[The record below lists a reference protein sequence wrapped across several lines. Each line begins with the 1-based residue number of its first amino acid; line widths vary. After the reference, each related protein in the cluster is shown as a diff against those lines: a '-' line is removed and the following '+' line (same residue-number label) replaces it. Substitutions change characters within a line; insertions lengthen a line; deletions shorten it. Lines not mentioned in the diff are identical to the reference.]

1 MSNNT
6 QNIPALTTVIKRD
19 GRVVPLDPDKITNAI
34 FRAAQSVGGTDQV
47 LAQNITQKIIEHL
60 EQTYS
65 EKNPTVEDIQ
75 DTVEKVLIKEGHAK
89 TAKAYIL
96 YRERHKQFRD
106 MRTAVLDGKS
116 TSLKLSLN
124 SLLILKERYLKKDSA
139 RNFQETPEDLF
150 CRVAHTVAHA
160 DTLYGLSAERTEETF
175 YNLLSRLEFLPNSP
189 TLAHAGGS
197 IQQLASCF
205 VLPVEDSLEGIFDA
219 LKNAALIH
227 KQGGGTGFSFSRLRP
242 RNDLISTLNTGS
254 SGPIAFMKVFDAA
267 LETVKQGGKR
277 KGANMAIL
285 RVDHP
290 DILQFITMK
299 SDHKTLQNFNI
310 SVALTEAFMQA
321 LEKNENYELINP
333 RTGKPSQTLPARHVW
348 DLIILEA
355 WKTGDPGIVFID
367 RINASKAN
375 PTPFLG
381 NIESTNP
388 CGEQPLFPF
397 EACNLGSIN
406 LAKVVK
412 EGQVQWEH
420 LKQVIHQSIHFLDNV
435 IDTTHYPLP
444 RIEQL
449 CKANR
454 RIGLGVMGFA
464 DFLYQLNVRYDSEEG
479 VAWARKI
486 MQFISCEAD
495 TASQTLAAQRGQF
508 INFDQSI
515 YAGKTPL
522 RNCTRTTIAP
532 TGTISMIADCS
543 SGIEPLYALV
553 FNKIV
558 LDGKELLY
566 VNEEFERV
574 AHAQGFYSEELMK
587 RIANQG
593 SIQNFS
599 DIPQNVKDIFR
610 ISHDMN
616 PYWHIRIQAAFQEFT
631 DNAVS
636 KTVNFPNSATPKDI
650 EQAYFLAYQLGCK
663 GITAYRD
670 GSKDIQ
676 VFNLP
681 TKEKNINEKILPVTV
696 IKIKE
701 DACPDCKTPLYL
713 QEGCALCPQCG
724 YSLCLH

>member
-1 MSNNT
+1 MSNNLST
-6 QNIPALTTVIKRD
+6 LTTVIKRD
-19 GRVVPLDPDKITNAI
+19 GRVVPLDPEKITNALY
-34 FRAAQSVGGTDQV
+34 RAAQSVGGTDRA
-47 LAQNITQKIIEHL
+47 LAQHLTQKIIEHL
-60 EQTYS
+60 KQTYLD
-65 EKNPTVEDIQ
+65 KTPTVEDIQ
-75 DTVEKVLIKEGHAK
+75 DAVEKILIKEGHAK

-106 MRTAVLDGKS
+106 MRIAVLDGKS
-116 TSLKLSLN
+116 TALKLSLN
-124 SLLILKERYLKKDSA
+124 SLLILKERYLKRD
-139 RNFQETPEDLF
+139 NTHHIQETPEDLF
-150 CRVAHTVAHA
+150 QRVAHTVAQA
-160 DTLYGLSAERTEETF
+160 DTLYGQSAEKSEEEF
-175 YNLLSRLEFLPNSP
+175 YHMLTHLEFLPNSP
-189 TLAHAGGS
+189 TLANAGGI

-205 VLPVEDSLEGIFDA
+205 VLPVEDSLDGIFDA
-219 LKNAALIH
+219 LKHAALIH

-242 RNDLISTLNTGS
+242 KNDVISTLNTGS

-310 SVALTEAFMQA
+310 SVALTDTFMNA
-321 LEKNENYELINP
+321 LEKNEPYELINP
-333 RTGKPSQTLPARHVW
+333 RTGNVSHTLPARHIW
-348 DLIILEA
+348 DLITLEA

-381 NIESTNP
+381 TIESTNP
-388 CGEQPLFPF
+388 CGEQPLFPY

-406 LAKVVK
+406 LAKCVH
-412 EGQVQWEH
+412 EGQVNWER
-420 LKQVIHQSIHFLDNV
+420 LKQVIHDSIHFLDNV
-435 IDTTHYPLP
+435 IDITHYPLHQ
-444 RIEQL
+444 IEQL

-454 RIGLGVMGFA
+454 RIGLGIMGFA
-464 DFLYQLNVRYDSEEG
+464 DFLYKINIRYDSEEG
-479 VAWARKI
+479 VAWARKV
-486 MQFISCEAD
+486 MQFISLEAD
-495 TASQTLAAQRGQF
+495 TASQVIAALRGPF
-508 INFDQSI
+508 PHFDKSI
-515 YAGKTPL
+515 YAGGTPL

-553 FNKIV
+553 FNKVV

-587 RIANQG
+587 RIARQG
-593 SIQNFS
+593 SIQEFP
-599 DIPQNVKDIFR
+599 DIPQPIKDIFR

-631 DNAVS
+631 NNAVS

-650 EQAYFLAYQLGCK
+650 EQAYILAYQLGCK

-681 TKEKNINEKILPVTV
+681 TQEKKLEEKNHAIPA

-701 DACPDCKTPLYL
+701 DTCPECKTTLYI
-713 QEGCALCPQCG
+713 QEGCALCPHCG
-724 YSLCLH
+724 YSLCIH